1 MTLIDAGLVL
11 YLGLF
16 VLFLWRQ
23 LCAWKCCG
31 KWMEYANY
39 CSLLLALVFV
49 IFAYDSYSFYLV
61 ATTDGGKFV
70 WDTLPHWLR
79 PWVLA
84 APVICFVTFVGSA
97 IQTFQHV
104 EQIRNESA
112 VDRHDKAVQIIV
124 LPAVY
129 SVMCM
134 SALTRV
140 YTYLGTAPDPYA
152 SANENELHRALARG
166 ETCFWVGDLYESW
179 ALYQFGLLTLDVI
192 KTNMRFQSQCG
203 RDERER
209 AAALALLG
217 ATPAVES
224 LVWLG
229 IWSFVVCCVAEAG
242 WALFLLTFETH
253 LQAKDFDESMG
264 QFTMAGFLA
273 SAAAIY
279 NVYIVEISYGPYLE
293 SFYPLWK
300 FFTVKVLV
308 TFAWV
313 QKTIFKCLMNLN
325 TILPESAREFC
336 AKIPILG
343 QIMSFPKA
351 EFELFYACL
360 LMTECLLV
368 CICHYWAWNSQEEW
382 YDTVNDFDDVDEKK
396 RTALRGNDKSYGA
409 LRDP

>member
-1 MTLIDAGLVL
+1 M
-11 YLGLF
+11 
-16 VLFLWRQ
+16 
-23 LCAWKCCG
+23 
-31 KWMEYANY
+31 
-39 CSLLLALVFV
+39 
-49 IFAYDSYSFYLV
+49 
-61 ATTDGGKFV
+61 
-70 WDTLPHWLR
+70 
-79 PWVLA
+79 
-84 APVICFVTFVGSA
+84 CFVTFCASA
-97 IQTFQHV
+97 FQTFQHV

-134 SALTRV
+134 SAMTRV
-140 YTYLGTAPDPYA
+140 YTFLGTQPDPF
-152 SANENELHRALARG
+152 SDQNEYELHRTLARG

-192 KTNMRFQSQCG
+192 KSNMKFQSQCG

-229 IWSFVVCCVAEAG
+229 IWSFVICCVAEAG
-242 WALFLLTFETH
+242 WALFLLTFSTH

-279 NVYIVEISYGPYLE
+279 NVYIVETSYGPYLE
-293 SFYPLWK
+293 SFNPIWK

-313 QKTIFKCLMNLN
+313 QKSVFKLLMSLN
-325 TILPESAREFC
+325 MMLPEKTQEFC
-336 AKIPILG
+336 RKIPVLG
-343 QIMSFPKA
+343 EIMSFPKA
-351 EFELFYACL
+351 DFELFYASL

-368 CICHYWAWNSQEEW
+368 CICHYFAWSSKEEW
-382 YDTVNDFDDVDEKK
+382 YDKLDEFEEKDESRK
-396 RTALRGNDKSYGA
+396 AISSRADKTYGA
-409 LRDP
+409 F